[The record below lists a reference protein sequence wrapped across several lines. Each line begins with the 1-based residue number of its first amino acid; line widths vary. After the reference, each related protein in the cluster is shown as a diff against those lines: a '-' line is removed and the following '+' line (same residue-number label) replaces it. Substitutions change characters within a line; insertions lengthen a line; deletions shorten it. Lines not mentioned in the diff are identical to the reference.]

1 MYKKILV
8 PLDGSELAEK
18 VLPHV
23 TALAKASGAE
33 VTLATVVQ
41 FTVGAV
47 GAKLEAMPEAVAERK
62 AALRVEALIYLEKV
76 QRDLK
81 GKGVTAHCAA
91 LEGDVASQIIAF
103 AEQKGFDLLAMATHG
118 RTGIDRF
125 VMGSIAE
132 KVVRGT
138 VKPVLLVRS
147 LIARQV
153 PPQNPTALSE
163 ALQASASARQG
174 SPRAGFAGAR

>member
-8 PLDGSELAEK
+8 PLDGPELAEK

-23 TALAKASGAE
+23 TALAKTSGAE

-41 FTVGAV
+41 LTMGAV
-47 GAKLEAMPEAVAERK
+47 GAKVEAMPEALAERR
-62 AALRVEALIYLEKV
+62 AALKTEALIYLEKV

-81 GKGVTAHCAA
+81 GKAVTANCAA

-103 AEQKGFDLLAMATHG
+103 AEQKGFDLVAMATHG
-118 RTGIDRF
+118 RTGLDRF
-125 VMGSIAE
+125 VVGSIAE

-138 VKPVLLVRS
+138 VKPVLLIRS
-147 LIARQV
+147 LVAR
-153 PPQNPTALSE
+153 
-163 ALQASASARQG
+163 
-174 SPRAGFAGAR
+174 